1 MERMKLS
8 FRWYGADD
16 KVTLEKIRQIPG
28 MHTVV
33 TAVYD
38 VPPGE
43 VWPES
48 SIHDLKQQIEKN
60 GLHFEVVESIPVHA
74 IVLLLNDQSLFID
87 SYIKGKSVL
96 SFSILNLAVLP
107 KSLHCVPPHFY

>member
-60 GLHFEVVESIPVHA
+60 GLHSSA
-74 IVLLLNDQSLFID
+74 
-87 SYIKGKSVL
+87 
-96 SFSILNLAVLP
+96 
-107 KSLHCVPPHFY
+107 